1 MNIEVNQILLQLLNF
16 GILVVALGA
25 LVFKPIQKILDS
37 RSTKIAEGMAAAEKS
52 LKEAAAVEEKKA
64 AELSKAAKKAAAI
77 VAEAKEESKKAGL
90 ELIES
95 AKAASA
101 RELEKQKLA
110 FMEDLHKEEL
120 ELKKRLTG
128 LVVET
133 TRRTLADSLKPADL
147 KAITAKEIARL
158 K

>member
-16 GILVVALGA
+16 GILVAILGK
-25 LVFKPIQKILDS
+25 LVFKPVQKILDS
-37 RSTKIAEGMAAAEKS
+37 RSAKIAEGMAAAEKS
-52 LKEAAAVEEKKA
+52 LKEAAAVEEKKT
-64 AELSKAAKKAAAI
+64 AELAKAAKKAAAI
-77 VAEAKEESKKAGL
+77 VTEAKEESKKAGI
-90 ELIES
+90 ELIEA

-101 RELEKQKLA
+101 RELEKQKQA

-120 ELKKRLTG
+120 ELKKRLAT

-133 TRRTLADSLKPADL
+133 TKATLADSLKPADL
-147 KAITAKEIARL
+147 KAITAKEIAKL